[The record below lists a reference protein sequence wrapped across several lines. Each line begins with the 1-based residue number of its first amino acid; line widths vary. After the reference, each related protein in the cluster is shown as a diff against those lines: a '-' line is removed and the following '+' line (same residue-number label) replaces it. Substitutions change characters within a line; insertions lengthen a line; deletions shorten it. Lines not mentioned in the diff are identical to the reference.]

1 MLCFSGFELYRRWVP
16 LICIT
21 QFTLIDKQFSCQ
33 NQMIENEKK
42 KTPIFKLTFSKTD
55 SHFPSPIFLKQTPI
69 FEFKL
74 RFFENK
80 LRFSTK
86 QTPIFQVKLKC
97 PFKLPY
103 IYPSRRNK
111 RVVTS
116 IHRAVSAP
124 TGTVKQA
131 CLPRSFIK
139 GNHYF
144 PDVIMA

>member
-42 KTPIFKLTFSKTD
+42 KN
-55 SHFPSPIFLKQTPI
+55 SHFQTHIFENRSPSPVFLKQTPI

-144 PDVIMA
+144 PDVIMV

>member
-1 MLCFSGFELYRRWVP
+1 
-16 LICIT
+16 
-21 QFTLIDKQFSCQ
+21 
-33 NQMIENEKK
+33 MIENEKK
-42 KTPIFKLTFSKTD
+42 N
-55 SHFPSPIFLKQTPI
+55 SHFQTHIVENRLPFSISHFFKTNSDFRIQTPI

-116 IHRAVSAP
+116 Y
-124 TGTVKQA
+124 TGPFQRLLVRLNKHVY
-131 CLPRSFIK
+131 L
-139 GNHYF
+139 
-144 PDVIMA
+144 VVL